1 MVLVVLLLDYL
12 HDAWFY
18 VTHRFLHWKPLYR
31 HVHYIHHKS
40 AAPSAFTGYSFH
52 LVEAVI
58 VFLNEVIVCFAFPIH
73 ARLHRVYHLATTA
86 IHEGGHAG
94 YELAPFIPTA
104 VGMASLLLRGPWR
117 APLGALNTVQH
128 HDMHH
133 RFPSKHFS
141 LYFTHWDRYGVG
153 LRSQGLGRRPL
164 AHLTVLCT
172 PHKFSIGSF
181 CLWRAGCQPVTLW
194 AG

>member
-1 MVLVVLLLDYL
+1 MPAPSPLHDAVIAYPASPVTSQILYMVLVVVLLDYL

-40 AAPSAFTGYSFH
+40 AVPSAFTGYSFH

-73 ARLHRVYHLATTA
+73 VRLHRVYHLTTTA

-104 VGMASLLLRGPWR
+104 VGMASLLLRGPRR
-117 APLGALNTVQH
+117 APPGALNTVQH

-133 RFPSKHFS
+133 RYPSKHFS
-141 LYFTHWDRYGVG
+141 LYFTHWDR
-153 LRSQGLGRRPL
+153 
-164 AHLTVLCT
+164 
-172 PHKFSIGSF
+172 
-181 CLWRAGCQPVTLW
+181 
-194 AG
+194 